1 MQMQKQLS
9 GGTTSNIL
17 QKPRKMLS
25 FILHVLETANSP
37 GSLEPQRVEGSRLEE
52 KLRIVPSTPEVEDM
66 SDEGD
71 SDDDASDSENIQPDD
86 ELIET
91 ALSLLLSVLEGD
103 GFLVSSLLPS

>member
-52 KLRIVPSTPEVEDM
+52 KLRIVPSTPE
-66 SDEGD
+66 
-71 SDDDASDSENIQPDD
+71 
-86 ELIET
+86 ET
-91 ALSLLLSVLEGD
+91 FNSQLST
-103 GFLVSSLLPS
+103 FVSRVHPC